1 MLADVTRI
9 LSNRGISIEA
19 IVQKPVQAEGA
30 VPVIILT
37 NPVLEREMNR
47 AIAELEALSD
57 IVGAVTRIRLETLA

>member
-1 MLADVTRI
+1 M
-9 LSNRGISIEA
+9 
-19 IVQKPVQAEGA
+19 
-30 VPVIILT
+30 PVIILT